1 MPQFTNLNLVG
12 MSYVKH
18 PIHLAYLEIKL
29 TMLKLELFVN
39 NNMRLGIIY
48 SWYASIWKVF
58 AIDFY
63 YWQSIFMTIDHVY
76 FSLHWIHIHTLFC
89 LSLENVLTDFDK
101 KKHMYIVYVYIIFIA
116 WFVAKKF
123 QSSCWMSF
131 AVRFFPLLNSRMCA
145 WWKKSCTNI
154 C

>member
-101 KKHMYIVYVYIIFIA
+101 KKTYVYCICVHNIHSMICC
-116 WFVAKKF
+116 KKI
-123 QSSCWMSF
+123 QIL
-131 AVRFFPLLNSRMCA
+131 LLNV
-145 WWKKSCTNI
+145 I
-154 C
+154 CSQIDRLSN